1 MITDTGFTFH
11 SARDISLTI
20 TVARVC
26 LQSVATDLVS
36 KVVGTRVKKNPRF
49 SILVMEAEERRA
61 IGRALAACRD
71 RLGMSQTVVAGKM
84 RTSPSVVSKLEAGG
98 DVKVSTLQR
107 YCNAIGKTLPTSP
120 EKWARLGG
128 ER

>member
-1 MITDTGFTFH
+1 V
-11 SARDISLTI
+11 RL
-20 TVARVC
+20 VAKDV
-26 LQSVATDLVS
+26 VS
-36 KVVGTRVKKNPRF
+36 KVMTKRGTKNPRF
-49 SILVMEAEERRA
+49 STLVMEAEERRA
-61 IGRALAACRD
+61 IGRGLATIRD
-71 RLGMSQTVVAGKM
+71 RLGMSQVVVAAKM

-107 YCNAIGKTLPTSP
+107 YCNAIGRTFPTTP

>member
-1 MITDTGFTFH
+1 MRF
-11 SARDISLTI
+11 
-20 TVARVC
+20 VAKDVM
-26 LQSVATDLVS
+26 SEVMATR
-36 KVVGTRVKKNPRF
+36 GKKNPRF
-49 SILVMEAEERRA
+49 STLVMEAENRLA
-61 IGRALAACRD
+61 IGRGLATIRD
-71 RLGMSQTVVAGKM
+71 RLGMSQVVVAAKM

-107 YCNAIGKTLPTSP
+107 YCNAIGRTFPTTP

>member
-1 MITDTGFTFH
+1 M
-11 SARDISLTI
+11 AK
-20 TVARVC
+20 
-26 LQSVATDLVS
+26 DLLA
-36 KVVGTRVKKNPRF
+36 KVMAKRVKKNPRF
-49 SILVMEAEERRA
+49 STLVTEAEERRA
-61 IGRALAACRD
+61 IGRALAACRE

-107 YCNAIGKTLPTSP
+107 YCNAIGRTFPTSP
-120 EKWARLGG
+120 ETWARLGG

>member
-1 MITDTGFTFH
+1 MAKGLLAEVT
-11 SARDISLTI
+11 A
-20 TVARVC
+20 
-26 LQSVATDLVS
+26 
-36 KVVGTRVKKNPRF
+36 KRVKKNPRF
-49 SILVMEAEERRA
+49 STLVTEAEERRA
-61 IGRALAACRD
+61 IGRALAACRE

-107 YCNAIGKTLPTSP
+107 YCNAIGRTFPTSP

>member
-1 MITDTGFTFH
+1 M
-11 SARDISLTI
+11 ARD
-20 TVARVC
+20 VA
-26 LQSVATDLVS
+26 SE
-36 KVVGTRVKKNPRF
+36 VKARRGNKNPRF
-49 SILVMEAEERRA
+49 STLVTEAEERRA

-107 YCNAIGKTLPTSP
+107 YCNAIGRTFPTSP
-120 EKWARLGG
+120 EKWARLRG